1 MIRVDNIVKYYG
13 EHLALKGIS
22 YTINK
27 GEIVGFLGPN
37 GAGKSTMM
45 RIITGYLPATSGFV
59 YLDDYEIYDNP
70 IELKRKIG
78 YMPENISLYTEMT
91 VIDYLKFA
99 AKLKGIERKHI
110 KSALENTIE
119 ITGLTKYKDRII
131 GHLSK
136 GYKQRTGIAQAII
149 HDPEVLILDEPTSG
163 LDPNQLIEV
172 RSLIKSLGGT
182 RTVILSTHILS
193 EVEDTCERALI
204 IDNGELIAEDTIE
217 GLKTAMDREI
227 LGGNIE
233 LKVAGKVE
241 DALICVRE
249 VQGVIQAETDNF
261 GSIIIECE
269 RGNDIRASI
278 VKHLVQG
285 DFEVLEIRAKERSL
299 EEVFI
304 YFTDKK
310 KSEDFDKSKYI
321 KDEIISKDSNKKEYE
336 NKNSDNEENKDLN
349 ENLDKNSNEE
359 LNDKKEENN

>member
-1 MIRVDNIVKYYG
+1 MIKVDNVVKYYG
-13 EHLALKGIS
+13 EHLALKGVS

-45 RIITGYLPATSGFV
+45 RIITGYLPATSGYV
-59 YLDDYEIYDNP
+59 YLDDYEVYDNP
-70 IELKRKIG
+70 IELKKRIG
-78 YMPENISLYTEMT
+78 YMPENVSLYTEMT
-91 VIDYLKFA
+91 VTDYLKFC
-99 AKLKGIERKHI
+99 AKLKGVTSKKV
-110 KSALENTIE
+110 KSAVENTIE

-136 GYKQRTGIAQAII
+136 GYRQRTGIAQAII

-172 RSLIKSLGGT
+172 RALIKSLGGT

-204 IDNGELIAEDTIE
+204 IDSGELIAEDTIE
-217 GLKTAMDREI
+217 GLKMAMDREI

-233 LKVAGKVE
+233 LKVADRQN
-241 DALICVRE
+241 DALLCVRE
-249 VQGVIQAETDNF
+249 VNGVVQAETDNF
-261 GSIIIECE
+261 GTIIIECE
-269 RGNDIRASI
+269 RGNDSRAEI
-278 VKHLVQG
+278 VKHLVNNNF
-285 DFEVLEIRAKERSL
+285 DVLEIKPKERSL

-310 KSEDFDKSKYI
+310 KNQDFDKSKYI
-321 KDEIISKDSNKKEYE
+321 KDDSI
-336 NKNSDNEENKDLN
+336 KNNTEED
-349 ENLDKNSNEE
+349 
-359 LNDKKEENN
+359 

>member
-1 MIRVDNIVKYYG
+1 MIKVDNVVKYYG
-13 EHLALKGIS
+13 EHLALKGVS

-45 RIITGYLPATSGFV
+45 RIITGYLPATSGYV
-59 YLDDYEIYDNP
+59 YLDDYEVYDNP
-70 IELKRKIG
+70 IELKKRIG
-78 YMPENISLYTEMT
+78 YMPENVSLYTEMT
-91 VIDYLKFA
+91 VTDYLKFC
-99 AKLKGIERKHI
+99 AKLKGVPSKKV
-110 KSALENTIE
+110 KSAVENTIE

-136 GYKQRTGIAQAII
+136 GYRQRTGIAQAII

-172 RSLIKSLGGT
+172 RALIKSLGGT

-204 IDNGELIAEDTIE
+204 IDSGELIAEDTIE
-217 GLKTAMDREI
+217 GLKMAMDREI

-233 LKVAGKVE
+233 LKVADRQN
-241 DALICVRE
+241 DALLCVRE
-249 VQGVIQAETDNF
+249 VNGVVQAETDNF
-261 GSIIIECE
+261 GTIIIECE
-269 RGNDIRASI
+269 SGNDSRAEI
-278 VKHLVQG
+278 VKHLVNNNF
-285 DFEVLEIRAKERSL
+285 DVLEIKPKERSL

-310 KSEDFDKSKYI
+310 KNQDFDKSKYI
-321 KDEIISKDSNKKEYE
+321 KDDSI
-336 NKNSDNEENKDLN
+336 KNNTEE
-349 ENLDKNSNEE
+349 
-359 LNDKKEENN
+359 

>member
-1 MIRVDNIVKYYG
+1 MIKVDNIVKYYG
-13 EHLALKGIS
+13 EHLALKGVS

-45 RIITGYLPATSGFV
+45 RIITGYLPATSGYV

-70 IELKRKIG
+70 IELKRRIG

-91 VIDYLKFA
+91 VIDYLRFA

-119 ITGLTKYKDRII
+119 ITGLTKYRDRII

-136 GYKQRTGIAQAII
+136 GYRQRTGIAQAII

-204 IDNGELIAEDTIE
+204 IDSGELIAEDTIE

-233 LKVAGKVE
+233 LKVAGRVE

-278 VKHLVQG
+278 VKHLVQS
-285 DFEVLEIRAKERSL
+285 DFEVLEIRAKERTL

-321 KDEIISKDSNKKEYE
+321 KDEIASKNLNNKDLNDLNNEE
-336 NKNSDNEENKDLN
+336 NKNSEEKSDDFKEDNN
-349 ENLDKNSNEE
+349 
-359 LNDKKEENN
+359 

>member
-1 MIRVDNIVKYYG
+1 MIKVDNIVKYYG
-13 EHLALKGIS
+13 EHLALKGVS

-45 RIITGYLPATSGFV
+45 RIITGYLPATSGYV

-70 IELKRKIG
+70 IELKRRIG

-136 GYKQRTGIAQAII
+136 GYRQRTGIAQAII

-204 IDNGELIAEDTIE
+204 IDSGELIAEDTIE

-233 LKVAGKVE
+233 LKVASRVE

-269 RGNDIRASI
+269 RGNDIRAAI
-278 VKHLVQG
+278 VKHLVQS
-285 DFEVLEIRAKERSL
+285 DFEVLEIRAKERTL

-310 KSEDFDKSKYI
+310 KSEDFDKTKYI
-321 KDEIISKDSNKKEYE
+321 KDEIVS
-336 NKNSDNEENKDLN
+336 KDLN
-349 ENLDKNSNEE
+349 EKNGVENSDKDLNENSNEE
-359 LNDKKEENN
+359 LNNTEDNN

>member
-1 MIRVDNIVKYYG
+1 M
-13 EHLALKGIS
+13 
-22 YTINK
+22 
-27 GEIVGFLGPN
+27 
-37 GAGKSTMM
+37 
-45 RIITGYLPATSGFV
+45 
-59 YLDDYEIYDNP
+59 
-70 IELKRKIG
+70 
-78 YMPENISLYTEMT
+78 
-91 VIDYLKFA
+91 
-99 AKLKGIERKHI
+99 
-110 KSALENTIE
+110 
-119 ITGLTKYKDRII
+119 
-131 GHLSK
+131 SK

-204 IDNGELIAEDTIE
+204 IDSGELIAEDTIE

-241 DALICVRE
+241 DALIRVRE

-261 GSIIIECE
+261 ASIIIECE
-269 RGNDIRASI
+269 RGNDIRAAI

-336 NKNSDNEENKDLN
+336 NKNSDKNLN
-349 ENLDKNSNEE
+349 ENSNEE

>member
-1 MIRVDNIVKYYG
+1 MIKVDNVVKYYG
-13 EHLALKGIS
+13 EHLALKCVS

-45 RIITGYLPATSGFV
+45 RIITGYLPATSGYV
-59 YLDDYEIYDNP
+59 YLDDYEVYDNP
-70 IELKRKIG
+70 IELKKRIG
-78 YMPENISLYTEMT
+78 YMPENVSLYTDMT
-91 VIDYLKFA
+91 VTDYLKFC
-99 AKLKGIERKHI
+99 AKLKGVPSKKV
-110 KSALENTIE
+110 KSAVENTIE

-136 GYKQRTGIAQAII
+136 GYRQRTGIAQAII

-172 RSLIKSLGGT
+172 RALIKSLGGT

-204 IDNGELIAEDTIE
+204 IDSGELIAEDTIE
-217 GLKTAMDREI
+217 GLKMAMDREI

-233 LKVAGKVE
+233 LKVADRQN
-241 DALICVRE
+241 DALLCVRE
-249 VQGVIQAETDNF
+249 VNGVVQAETDNF
-261 GSIIIECE
+261 GTIIIECE
-269 RGNDIRASI
+269 RGNDSRAEI
-278 VKHLVQG
+278 VKHLVNNNF
-285 DFEVLEIRAKERSL
+285 DVLEIKPKERSL

-310 KSEDFDKSKYI
+310 KNQDFDKSKYI
-321 KDEIISKDSNKKEYE
+321 KDDSI
-336 NKNSDNEENKDLN
+336 KNNTEE
-349 ENLDKNSNEE
+349 E
-359 LNDKKEENN
+359 

>member
-1 MIRVDNIVKYYG
+1 MIKVDNVVKYYG
-13 EHLALKGIS
+13 EHLALKGVS

-45 RIITGYLPATSGFV
+45 RIITGYLPATSGYV
-59 YLDDYEIYDNP
+59 YLDDYEVYDNP
-70 IELKRKIG
+70 IELKKRIG
-78 YMPENISLYTEMT
+78 YMPENVSLYTEMT
-91 VIDYLKFA
+91 VTDYLKFC
-99 AKLKGIERKHI
+99 AKLKGVPSKKV
-110 KSALENTIE
+110 KSAVENTIE

-136 GYKQRTGIAQAII
+136 GYRQRTGIAQAII

-172 RSLIKSLGGT
+172 RALIKSLGGT

-204 IDNGELIAEDTIE
+204 IDSGELIAEDTIE
-217 GLKTAMDREI
+217 GLKMAMDREI

-233 LKVAGKVE
+233 LKVADRQN
-241 DALICVRE
+241 DALLCVRE
-249 VQGVIQAETDNF
+249 VNGVVQAETDNF
-261 GSIIIECE
+261 GTIIIECE
-269 RGNDIRASI
+269 RGNDSRAEI
-278 VKHLVQG
+278 VKHLVNNNF
-285 DFEVLEIRAKERSL
+285 DVLEIKPKEISL

-310 KSEDFDKSKYI
+310 KNQDFDKSKYI
-321 KDEIISKDSNKKEYE
+321 KDDSI
-336 NKNSDNEENKDLN
+336 KNNTEE
-349 ENLDKNSNEE
+349 E
-359 LNDKKEENN
+359 

>member
-1 MIRVDNIVKYYG
+1 MIKVDNIVKYYG
-13 EHLALKGIS
+13 EHLALKDVS

-45 RIITGYLPATSGFV
+45 RIITGYLPATSGYV

-91 VIDYLKFA
+91 VLDYLKFA

-110 KSALENTIE
+110 KNALENTIE

-204 IDNGELIAEDTIE
+204 IDSGELIAEDTIE

-233 LKVAGKVE
+233 LKVAGRVE
-241 DALICVRE
+241 DALICIRE

-269 RGNDIRASI
+269 RGNDIRAAI
-278 VKHLVQG
+278 VKHLVQSN
-285 DFEVLEIRAKERSL
+285 FEVLEIRAKERTL

-310 KSEDFDKSKYI
+310 KSEDFDKTKYI
-321 KDEIISKDSNKKEYE
+321 KDEIVS
-336 NKNSDNEENKDLN
+336 KDLN
-349 ENLDKNSNEE
+349 EKNEIENSDKNLNENSNEE
-359 LNDKKEENN
+359 LNDMKEDNN

>member
-1 MIRVDNIVKYYG
+1 MIKVDNIVKYYG
-13 EHLALKGIS
+13 EHLALKGVS

-70 IELKRKIG
+70 IELKRRIG

-91 VIDYLKFA
+91 VMDYLKFA

-204 IDNGELIAEDTIE
+204 IDSGELIAEDTIE

-233 LKVAGKVE
+233 LKVAGRLE
-241 DALICVRE
+241 DALVAVRE
-249 VQGVIQAETDNF
+249 VSGVIQAETDNF

-269 RGNDIRASI
+269 RGNDIRAAI
-278 VKHLVQG
+278 VKHLVQS
-285 DFEVLEIRAKERSL
+285 DFEVLEIRAKERTL

-321 KDEIISKDSNKKEYE
+321 KDEIISKDLPKDLNDNLNDNNDNNK
-336 NKNSDNEENKDLN
+336 ENKDLN
-349 ENLDKNSNEE
+349 EDSNASE
-359 LNDKKEENN
+359 

>member
-1 MIRVDNIVKYYG
+1 MIKVDNIVKYYG
-13 EHLALKGIS
+13 EHLALKGVS

-27 GEIVGFLGPN
+27 GEVVGFLGPN

-45 RIITGYLPATSGFV
+45 RIITGYLPATSGYV
-59 YLDDYEIYDNP
+59 YLDDYEVYDNP
-70 IELKRKIG
+70 IEIKKRIG
-78 YMPENISLYTEMT
+78 YMPENVSLYTEMT
-91 VIDYLKFA
+91 VIDYLRFC
-99 AKLKGIERKHI
+99 AKLKGIPNKHV
-110 KSALENTIE
+110 KTALENTIE
-119 ITGLTKYKDRII
+119 ITGLTKYRNRII

-204 IDNGELIAEDTIE
+204 IDSGELIAEDTIE
-217 GLKTAMDREI
+217 GLKMAMDREI

-233 LKVAGKVE
+233 LKVADRHK
-241 DALICVRE
+241 DALLCVRE
-249 VQGVIQAETDNF
+249 VNGVIQAEDNSY
-261 GSIIIECE
+261 GSITIECE
-269 RGNDIRASI
+269 RGNDSRAAI
-278 VKHLVQG
+278 VKHLVNNNF
-285 DFEVLEIRAKERSL
+285 DVLEIRSKERSL

-310 KSEDFDKSKYI
+310 KNEDFDKSKYI
-321 KDEIISKDSNKKEYE
+321 KDDIVNNKKEA
-336 NKNSDNEENKDLN
+336 EEND
-349 ENLDKNSNEE
+349 NL
-359 LNDKKEENN
+359 

>member
-1 MIRVDNIVKYYG
+1 MIKVDNVVKYYG
-13 EHLALKGIS
+13 EHLALKGVS

-45 RIITGYLPATSGFV
+45 RIITGYLPATSGYV
-59 YLDDYEIYDNP
+59 YLDDYEVYDNP
-70 IELKRKIG
+70 IELKKRIG
-78 YMPENISLYTEMT
+78 YMPENVSLYTEMT
-91 VIDYLKFA
+91 VTDYLKFC
-99 AKLKGIERKHI
+99 AKLKGVPSKKV
-110 KSALENTIE
+110 KSAVKNTIE

-136 GYKQRTGIAQAII
+136 GYRQRTGIAQAII

-172 RSLIKSLGGT
+172 RALIKSLGGT

-204 IDNGELIAEDTIE
+204 IDSGELIAEDTIE
-217 GLKTAMDREI
+217 GLKMAMDREI

-233 LKVAGKVE
+233 LKVADRQN
-241 DALICVRE
+241 DALLCVRE
-249 VQGVIQAETDNF
+249 VNGVVQAETDNF
-261 GSIIIECE
+261 GTIIIECE
-269 RGNDIRASI
+269 RGNDSRAEI
-278 VKHLVQG
+278 VKHLVNNNF
-285 DFEVLEIRAKERSL
+285 DVLEIKPKERSL

-310 KSEDFDKSKYI
+310 KNQDFDKSKYI
-321 KDEIISKDSNKKEYE
+321 KDDSI
-336 NKNSDNEENKDLN
+336 KNNTEE
-349 ENLDKNSNEE
+349 E
-359 LNDKKEENN
+359 

>member
-1 MIRVDNIVKYYG
+1 MIKVDNIVKYYG
-13 EHLALKGIS
+13 EHLALKDVS

-45 RIITGYLPATSGFV
+45 RIITGYLPATSGYV

-70 IELKRKIG
+70 IELKRRIG

-91 VIDYLKFA
+91 VLDYLKFA

-110 KSALENTIE
+110 KNALENTIE

-204 IDNGELIAEDTIE
+204 IDSGELIAEDTIE

-233 LKVAGKVE
+233 LKVAGRVE
-241 DALICVRE
+241 DALICIRE

-269 RGNDIRASI
+269 RGNDIRAAI
-278 VKHLVQG
+278 VKHLVQSN
-285 DFEVLEIRAKERSL
+285 FEVLEIRAKERTL

-310 KSEDFDKSKYI
+310 KSEDFDKTKYI
-321 KDEIISKDSNKKEYE
+321 KDEIVS
-336 NKNSDNEENKDLN
+336 KDLN
-349 ENLDKNSNEE
+349 EKNEIENSDKNLNENSNEE
-359 LNDKKEENN
+359 LNDMKEDNN

>member
-1 MIRVDNIVKYYG
+1 MIKVDNIVKYYG
-13 EHLALKGIS
+13 EHLALKGVS

-70 IELKRKIG
+70 IELKRRIG

-91 VIDYLKFA
+91 VMDYLKFA

-204 IDNGELIAEDTIE
+204 IDSGELIAEDTIE

-233 LKVAGKVE
+233 LKVAGRLE
-241 DALICVRE
+241 DALVAVRE
-249 VQGVIQAETDNF
+249 VSGVIQAETDNF

-269 RGNDIRASI
+269 RGNDIRAAI
-278 VKHLVQG
+278 VKHLVQS
-285 DFEVLEIRAKERSL
+285 DFEVLEIRAKERTL

-321 KDEIISKDSNKKEYE
+321 KDEIISKDLPKDLNDNLNDNNDNNK
-336 NKNSDNEENKDLN
+336 ENKDLN
-349 ENLDKNSNEE
+349 EDSNAS
-359 LNDKKEENN
+359 K

>member
-1 MIRVDNIVKYYG
+1 MIKVDNIVKYYG
-13 EHLALKGIS
+13 EHLVLKGVS

-45 RIITGYLPATSGFV
+45 RIITGYLPATSGYV

-70 IELKRKIG
+70 IELKRRIG

-119 ITGLTKYKDRII
+119 ITGLTKYRDRII

-136 GYKQRTGIAQAII
+136 GYRQRTGIAQAII

-204 IDNGELIAEDTIE
+204 IDSGELIAEDTIE

-233 LKVAGKVE
+233 LKVAGRVE

-278 VKHLVQG
+278 VKHLVQS
-285 DFEVLEIRAKERSL
+285 DFEVLEIRAKERTL

-321 KDEIISKDSNKKEYE
+321 KDEIASKDLNNKDLNDLNNEE
-336 NKNSDNEENKDLN
+336 NKNSEEKSD
-349 ENLDKNSNEE
+349 DF
-359 LNDKKEENN
+359 KKEDNN

>member
-1 MIRVDNIVKYYG
+1 MIKVDNIVKYYG
-13 EHLALKGIS
+13 EHLALKGVS

-45 RIITGYLPATSGFV
+45 RIITGYLPATSGYV

-70 IELKRKIG
+70 IELKRRIG

-119 ITGLTKYKDRII
+119 ITGLTKYRDRII

-136 GYKQRTGIAQAII
+136 GYRQRTGIAQAII

-204 IDNGELIAEDTIE
+204 IDSGELIAEDTIE

-233 LKVAGKVE
+233 LKVAGRVE

-278 VKHLVQG
+278 VKHLVQS
-285 DFEVLEIRAKERSL
+285 DFEVLEIRAKERTL

-321 KDEIISKDSNKKEYE
+321 KDEIVSKNLNNKDLNDLNNEE
-336 NKNSDNEENKDLN
+336 NKNSEEKSDDIKEDNN
-349 ENLDKNSNEE
+349 
-359 LNDKKEENN
+359 

>member
-1 MIRVDNIVKYYG
+1 MIKVDNVVKYYG
-13 EHLALKGIS
+13 EHLALKGVS

-45 RIITGYLPATSGFV
+45 RIITGYLPATSGYV
-59 YLDDYEIYDNP
+59 YLDDYEVYDNP
-70 IELKRKIG
+70 IELKKRIG
-78 YMPENISLYTEMT
+78 YMPENVSLYTEMT
-91 VIDYLKFA
+91 VTDYLKFC
-99 AKLKGIERKHI
+99 AKLKGVPGKKV
-110 KSALENTIE
+110 KSAVENTIE

-136 GYKQRTGIAQAII
+136 GYRQRTGIAQAII

-172 RSLIKSLGGT
+172 RALIKSLGGS

-204 IDNGELIAEDTIE
+204 IDSGELIAEDTIE
-217 GLKTAMDREI
+217 GLKMAMDREI

-233 LKVAGKVE
+233 LKVADKQS
-241 DALICVRE
+241 DALLCVRE
-249 VQGVIQAETDNF
+249 VNGVIQAETDNF
-261 GSIIIECE
+261 GTIIIECE
-269 RGNDIRASI
+269 RGNDSRAEI
-278 VKHLVQG
+278 VKHLVNNNF
-285 DFEVLEIRAKERSL
+285 DVLEIKSKERSL

-310 KSEDFDKSKYI
+310 KNQDFDKSKYI
-321 KDEIISKDSNKKEYE
+321 KDHSIKTNT
-336 NKNSDNEENKDLN
+336 EE
-349 ENLDKNSNEE
+349 E
-359 LNDKKEENN
+359 

>member
-1 MIRVDNIVKYYG
+1 MIKVDNIVKYYG
-13 EHLALKGIS
+13 EHLALKDVS

-45 RIITGYLPATSGFV
+45 RIITGYLPATSGYV

-70 IELKRKIG
+70 IELKRRIG

-91 VIDYLKFA
+91 VLDYLKFA

-110 KSALENTIE
+110 KNALENTIE

-136 GYKQRTGIAQAII
+136 GYRQRTGIAQAII

-204 IDNGELIAEDTIE
+204 IDSGELIAEDTIE

-227 LGGNIE
+227 LVGNIE
-233 LKVAGKVE
+233 LKVAGRVE
-241 DALICVRE
+241 DALICIRE

-269 RGNDIRASI
+269 RGNDIRAAI
-278 VKHLVQG
+278 VKHLVQS
-285 DFEVLEIRAKERSL
+285 DFEVLEIRAKERTL

-321 KDEIISKDSNKKEYE
+321 KDEIVS
-336 NKNSDNEENKDLN
+336 KDLN
-349 ENLDKNSNEE
+349 EKNEIENSDKNLNENSNEE
-359 LNDKKEENN
+359 LNDMKEDNN

>member
-1 MIRVDNIVKYYG
+1 MIKVDNIVKYYG
-13 EHLALKGIS
+13 EHLALKGVS

-45 RIITGYLPATSGFV
+45 RIITGYLPATSGYV

-70 IELKRKIG
+70 IELKRRIG

-91 VIDYLKFA
+91 VIDYLKFS

-136 GYKQRTGIAQAII
+136 GYRQRTGIAQAII

-204 IDNGELIAEDTIE
+204 IDSGELIAEDTIE

-233 LKVAGKVE
+233 LKVASKVE

-249 VQGVIQAETDNF
+249 VHGVIQAETDNF

-269 RGNDIRASI
+269 RGNDIRAAI
-278 VKHLVQG
+278 VKRLVQS
-285 DFEVLEIRAKERSL
+285 DFEVLEIRAKERTL

-321 KDEIISKDSNKKEYE
+321 KDEIISKDSNKNE
-336 NKNSDNEENKDLN
+336 NKNSDENLNNDLN
-349 ENLDKNSNEE
+349 ENSNEE
-359 LNDKKEENN
+359 LNNNNTEDNN

>member
-1 MIRVDNIVKYYG
+1 MIKVDNIVKYYG
-13 EHLALKGIS
+13 EHLALKGVS

-45 RIITGYLPATSGFV
+45 RIITGYLPATSGYV

-70 IELKRKIG
+70 IELKRRIG

-119 ITGLTKYKDRII
+119 ITGLAKYKDRII

-136 GYKQRTGIAQAII
+136 GYRQRTGIAQAII

-204 IDNGELIAEDTIE
+204 IDSGELIAEDTIE

-233 LKVAGKVE
+233 LKVAGRVE
-241 DALICVRE
+241 DALVCVRE

-269 RGNDIRASI
+269 RGNDIRVAI
-278 VKHLVQG
+278 VKHLVQS
-285 DFEVLEIRAKERSL
+285 DFEVLEIRAKERTL

-310 KSEDFDKSKYI
+310 KSEDFDKTKYI
-321 KDEIISKDSNKKEYE
+321 KDEIVSKDSNEKNEVE
-336 NKNSDNEENKDLN
+336 NSDKNLN
-349 ENLDKNSNEE
+349 ENSNEE
-359 LNDKKEENN
+359 LNDMKEDNN

>member
-1 MIRVDNIVKYYG
+1 MIKVDNIVKYYG
-13 EHLALKGIS
+13 EHLALKDVS

-45 RIITGYLPATSGFV
+45 RIITGYLPATSGYV

-70 IELKRKIG
+70 IELKRRIG

-91 VIDYLKFA
+91 VLDYLKFA

-204 IDNGELIAEDTIE
+204 IDSGELIAEDTIE

-233 LKVAGKVE
+233 LKVAGRVE
-241 DALICVRE
+241 DALICIRE

-269 RGNDIRASI
+269 RGNDIRAAI
-278 VKHLVQG
+278 VKHLVQS
-285 DFEVLEIRAKERSL
+285 DFEVLEIRAKERTL

-310 KSEDFDKSKYI
+310 KSEDFDKTKYI
-321 KDEIISKDSNKKEYE
+321 KDEIVS
-336 NKNSDNEENKDLN
+336 KDLN
-349 ENLDKNSNEE
+349 EKNEIENSDKNLNENSNEE
-359 LNDKKEENN
+359 LNDMKEDNN

>member
-1 MIRVDNIVKYYG
+1 MIKVDNIVKYYG
-13 EHLALKGIS
+13 EHLALKDVS

-45 RIITGYLPATSGFV
+45 RIITGYLPATSGYV

-70 IELKRKIG
+70 IELKRRIG

-91 VIDYLKFA
+91 VLDYLKFA

-110 KSALENTIE
+110 KNALENTIE

-204 IDNGELIAEDTIE
+204 IDSGELIAEDTIE

-233 LKVAGKVE
+233 LKVASRVE
-241 DALICVRE
+241 DALICIRE

-269 RGNDIRASI
+269 RGNDIRAAI
-278 VKHLVQG
+278 VKHLVQSN
-285 DFEVLEIRAKERSL
+285 FEVLEIRAKERTL

-310 KSEDFDKSKYI
+310 KSEDFDKTKYI
-321 KDEIISKDSNKKEYE
+321 KDEIVS
-336 NKNSDNEENKDLN
+336 KDLN
-349 ENLDKNSNEE
+349 EKNEIENSDKNLNENSNEE
-359 LNDKKEENN
+359 LNDMKEDNN

>member
-1 MIRVDNIVKYYG
+1 M
-13 EHLALKGIS
+13 
-22 YTINK
+22 
-27 GEIVGFLGPN
+27 
-37 GAGKSTMM
+37 
-45 RIITGYLPATSGFV
+45 
-59 YLDDYEIYDNP
+59 
-70 IELKRKIG
+70 
-78 YMPENISLYTEMT
+78 
-91 VIDYLKFA
+91 
-99 AKLKGIERKHI
+99 
-110 KSALENTIE
+110 
-119 ITGLTKYKDRII
+119 
-131 GHLSK
+131 
-136 GYKQRTGIAQAII
+136 
-149 HDPEVLILDEPTSG
+149 
-163 LDPNQLIEV
+163 
-172 RSLIKSLGGT
+172 
-182 RTVILSTHILS
+182 STHILS

-241 DALICVRE
+241 DALIRVRE

-310 KSEDFDKSKYI
+310 KNEDFDKSKYI

-359 LNDKKEENN
+359 LNDK

>member
-1 MIRVDNIVKYYG
+1 MIKVDNIVKYYG
-13 EHLALKGIS
+13 EHLALKGVS

-45 RIITGYLPATSGFV
+45 RIITGYLPATSGYV

-70 IELKRKIG
+70 IELKRRIG

-119 ITGLTKYKDRII
+119 ITGLAKYKDRII

-136 GYKQRTGIAQAII
+136 GYRQRTGIAQAII

-204 IDNGELIAEDTIE
+204 IDSGELIAEDTIE

-233 LKVAGKVE
+233 LKVASRVE

-269 RGNDIRASI
+269 RGNDIRAAI
-278 VKHLVQG
+278 VKHLVQS
-285 DFEVLEIRAKERSL
+285 DFEVLEIRAKERTL
-299 EEVFI
+299 EEAFI

-310 KSEDFDKSKYI
+310 KSEDFDKTKYI
-321 KDEIISKDSNKKEYE
+321 KDEIVS
-336 NKNSDNEENKDLN
+336 KDLN
-349 ENLDKNSNEE
+349 EKNEIENSDKDLNENSNEE
-359 LNDKKEENN
+359 LNDIKEDNN

>member
-1 MIRVDNIVKYYG
+1 MIKVDNIVKYYG
-13 EHLALKGIS
+13 EHLALKGVS

-45 RIITGYLPATSGFV
+45 RIITGYLPATSGYV

-70 IELKRKIG
+70 IELKRRIG

-91 VIDYLKFA
+91 VLDYLKFA

-119 ITGLTKYKDRII
+119 ITGLAKYKDRII

-136 GYKQRTGIAQAII
+136 GYRQRTGIAQAII

-204 IDNGELIAEDTIE
+204 IDSGELIAEDTIE

-233 LKVAGKVE
+233 LKVASRVE

-269 RGNDIRASI
+269 RGNDIRAAI
-278 VKHLVQG
+278 VKHLVQS
-285 DFEVLEIRAKERSL
+285 DFEVLEIRAKERTL

-310 KSEDFDKSKYI
+310 KSEDFDKTKYI
-321 KDEIISKDSNKKEYE
+321 KDEIVSKDSNEKNEVE
-336 NKNSDNEENKDLN
+336 NSDKDLN
-349 ENLDKNSNEE
+349 ENSNEE
-359 LNDKKEENN
+359 LNNTKEDNN

>member
-1 MIRVDNIVKYYG
+1 MIKVDNIVKYYG
-13 EHLALKGIS
+13 EHLALKGVS

-45 RIITGYLPATSGFV
+45 RIITGYLPATSGYV
-59 YLDDYEIYDNP
+59 YLDDYEVYDNP
-70 IELKRKIG
+70 IEIKKRIG
-78 YMPENISLYTEMT
+78 YMPENVSLYTEMT
-91 VIDYLKFA
+91 VIDYLRFC
-99 AKLKGIERKHI
+99 AKLKGISGKHI
-110 KSALENTIE
+110 KTALENTIE
-119 ITGLTKYKDRII
+119 ITGLTKYRNRII

-204 IDNGELIAEDTIE
+204 IDSGELIAEDTIE
-217 GLKTAMDREI
+217 GLKMAMDKEI

-233 LKVAGKVE
+233 LKVADRYN
-241 DALICVRE
+241 DALLCVRE
-249 VQGVIQAETDNF
+249 VNGVIQAEANSYGD
-261 GSIIIECE
+261 ILIECE
-269 RGNDIRASI
+269 RGNDSRAQI
-278 VKHLVQG
+278 VKHLVNNNF
-285 DFEVLEIRAKERSL
+285 DVLEIRAKERSL

-310 KSEDFDKSKYI
+310 KNEDFDKSKYI
-321 KDEIISKDSNKKEYE
+321 RDAAQEK
-336 NKNSDNEENKDLN
+336 EENK
-349 ENLDKNSNEE
+349 EVI
-359 LNDKKEENN
+359 NN

>member
-1 MIRVDNIVKYYG
+1 MIKVDNIVKYYG
-13 EHLALKGIS
+13 EHLALKGVS

-59 YLDDYEIYDNP
+59 YLDNYEIYDNP
-70 IELKRKIG
+70 IELKRRIG

-91 VIDYLKFA
+91 VMDYLKFA

-204 IDNGELIAEDTIE
+204 IDSGELIAEDTIE

-233 LKVAGKVE
+233 LKVAGRLE
-241 DALICVRE
+241 DALVAVRE
-249 VQGVIQAETDNF
+249 VSGVIQAETDNF

-269 RGNDIRASI
+269 RGNDIRAAI
-278 VKHLVQG
+278 VKHLVQS
-285 DFEVLEIRAKERSL
+285 DFEVLEIRAKERTL

-321 KDEIISKDSNKKEYE
+321 KDEIISKDLPKDLNYNLNDNDNNNK
-336 NKNSDNEENKDLN
+336 ENKDLN
-349 ENLDKNSNEE
+349 EDSNASE
-359 LNDKKEENN
+359 

>member
-1 MIRVDNIVKYYG
+1 MIKVDNIVKYYG
-13 EHLALKGIS
+13 EHLALKGVS

-27 GEIVGFLGPN
+27 GEVVGFLGPN

-45 RIITGYLPATSGFV
+45 RIITGYLPATSGYV
-59 YLDDYEIYDNP
+59 YLDDYEVYDNP
-70 IELKRKIG
+70 IEIKKRIG
-78 YMPENISLYTEMT
+78 YMPENVSLYTEMT
-91 VIDYLKFA
+91 VIDYLRFC
-99 AKLKGIERKHI
+99 AKLKGIPK
-110 KSALENTIE
+110 KKKKTALENTIE
-119 ITGLTKYKDRII
+119 ITGLTKYRNRII

-204 IDNGELIAEDTIE
+204 IDSGELIAEDTIE
-217 GLKTAMDREI
+217 GLKMAMDREI

-233 LKVAGKVE
+233 LKVADRHK
-241 DALICVRE
+241 DALLCVRE
-249 VQGVIQAETDNF
+249 VNGVIQAEDNSY

-269 RGNDIRASI
+269 RGNDSRAAI
-278 VKHLVQG
+278 VKHLVNNNF
-285 DFEVLEIRAKERSL
+285 DVLEIRSKERSL

-310 KSEDFDKSKYI
+310 KNEDFDKSKYI
-321 KDEIISKDSNKKEYE
+321 KDDIVNNKKEA
-336 NKNSDNEENKDLN
+336 EEND
-349 ENLDKNSNEE
+349 NL
-359 LNDKKEENN
+359 

>member
-1 MIRVDNIVKYYG
+1 MIKVDNIVKYYG
-13 EHLALKGIS
+13 EHLALKGVS

-70 IELKRKIG
+70 IELKRRIG

-91 VIDYLKFA
+91 VMDYLKFA

-204 IDNGELIAEDTIE
+204 IDSGELIAEDTIE

-233 LKVAGKVE
+233 LKVAGRLE
-241 DALICVRE
+241 DALVAVRE
-249 VQGVIQAETDNF
+249 VSGVIQAETDNF

-269 RGNDIRASI
+269 RGNDIRAAI
-278 VKHLVQG
+278 VKHLVQS
-285 DFEVLEIRAKERSL
+285 DFEVLEIRAKERTL

-310 KSEDFDKSKYI
+310 KSEDFDKSQYI
-321 KDEIISKDSNKKEYE
+321 KDEIISKDLPKDLNDNLNDNNDNNK
-336 NKNSDNEENKDLN
+336 ENKDLN
-349 ENLDKNSNEE
+349 EDSNASE
-359 LNDKKEENN
+359 

>member
-1 MIRVDNIVKYYG
+1 MIKVNNIVKYYG
-13 EHLALKGIS
+13 EHLALKDVS

-45 RIITGYLPATSGFV
+45 RIITGYLPATSGYV

-70 IELKRKIG
+70 IELKRRIG

-91 VIDYLKFA
+91 VLDYLKFA

-110 KSALENTIE
+110 KNALENTIE

-136 GYKQRTGIAQAII
+136 GYRQRTGIAQAII

-204 IDNGELIAEDTIE
+204 IDSGELIAEDTIE

-233 LKVAGKVE
+233 LKVAGRVE
-241 DALICVRE
+241 DALICIRE

-269 RGNDIRASI
+269 RGNDIRAAI
-278 VKHLVQG
+278 VKHLVQS
-285 DFEVLEIRAKERSL
+285 DFEVLEIRAKERTL

-321 KDEIISKDSNKKEYE
+321 KDEIVS
-336 NKNSDNEENKDLN
+336 KDLN
-349 ENLDKNSNEE
+349 EKNEIENSDKNLNENSNEE
-359 LNDKKEENN
+359 LNDMKEDNN

>member
-1 MIRVDNIVKYYG
+1 MIKVDNIVKYYG
-13 EHLALKGIS
+13 EHLALKGVS
-22 YTINK
+22 YSINK

-45 RIITGYLPATSGFV
+45 RIITGYLPATSGYV
-59 YLDDYEIYDNP
+59 YLDDYEVYDNP
-70 IELKRKIG
+70 IEIKKRIG
-78 YMPENISLYTEMT
+78 YMPENVSLYTEMT
-91 VIDYLKFA
+91 VIDYLRFC
-99 AKLKGIERKHI
+99 AKLKGIPRKHI
-110 KSALENTIE
+110 KTALENTIE
-119 ITGLTKYKDRII
+119 ITGLTKYRNRII

-204 IDNGELIAEDTIE
+204 IDSGELIAEDTIE
-217 GLKTAMDREI
+217 GLKMAMDREI

-233 LKVAGKVE
+233 LKVAGRYN
-241 DALICVRE
+241 DALLCVRE
-249 VQGVIQAETDNF
+249 VNGVVQAEANAF
-261 GSIIIECE
+261 GDIIIECE
-269 RGNDIRASI
+269 RGNDSRAAI
-278 VKHLVQG
+278 VKHLVNNNF
-285 DFEVLEIRAKERSL
+285 DVLEIRAKERSL

-310 KSEDFDKSKYI
+310 KNEDFDKSKYI
-321 KDEIISKDSNKKEYE
+321 RDEIISY
-336 NKNSDNEENKDLN
+336 
-349 ENLDKNSNEE
+349 
-359 LNDKKEENN
+359 NDKEKNDDNN

>member
-1 MIRVDNIVKYYG
+1 MIKVDNIVKYYG
-13 EHLALKGIS
+13 EHLALKGVS

-45 RIITGYLPATSGFV
+45 RIITGYLPATSGYV

-70 IELKRKIG
+70 IELKRRIG

-119 ITGLTKYKDRII
+119 ITGLAKYKDRII

-136 GYKQRTGIAQAII
+136 GYRQRTGIAQAII

-204 IDNGELIAEDTIE
+204 IDSGELIAEDTIE

-233 LKVAGKVE
+233 LKVASRVE

-269 RGNDIRASI
+269 RGNDIRAAI
-278 VKHLVQG
+278 VKHLVQS
-285 DFEVLEIRAKERSL
+285 DFEVLEIRAKERTL

-310 KSEDFDKSKYI
+310 KSEDFDKTKYI
-321 KDEIISKDSNKKEYE
+321 KDEIVS
-336 NKNSDNEENKDLN
+336 KDLN
-349 ENLDKNSNEE
+349 EKNEIENSGKNLNENSNEE
-359 LNDKKEENN
+359 LNDIKEDNN

>member
-1 MIRVDNIVKYYG
+1 MIKVDNIVKYYG
-13 EHLALKGIS
+13 EHLALKGVS

-45 RIITGYLPATSGFV
+45 RIITGYLPATSGYV

-70 IELKRKIG
+70 IELKRRIG

-91 VIDYLKFA
+91 VLDYLKFA

-119 ITGLTKYKDRII
+119 ITGLAKYKDRII

-136 GYKQRTGIAQAII
+136 GYRQRTGIAQAII

-204 IDNGELIAEDTIE
+204 IDSGELIAEDTIE

-233 LKVAGKVE
+233 LKVAGRVE

-269 RGNDIRASI
+269 RGNDIRAEI
-278 VKHLVQG
+278 VKHLVQR
-285 DFEVLEIRAKERSL
+285 DFEVLEIRAKERTL

-310 KSEDFDKSKYI
+310 KSEDFDKTKYI
-321 KDEIISKDSNKKEYE
+321 KDEIVS
-336 NKNSDNEENKDLN
+336 KDLN
-349 ENLDKNSNEE
+349 EKNEIENSDKDLNENSNEE
-359 LNDKKEENN
+359 LNDMKEDNN

>member
-1 MIRVDNIVKYYG
+1 MIKVENIVKYYG
-13 EHLALKGIS
+13 EHLALNDIS

-45 RIITGYLPATSGFV
+45 RIITGYLPATSGYV

-91 VIDYLKFA
+91 VMDYLKFS
-99 AKLKGIERKHI
+99 AKLKGIPK
-110 KSALENTIE
+110 KYLKTSLENTIE

-163 LDPNQLIEV
+163 LDPTQLIEV

-204 IDNGELIAEDTIE
+204 IDSGELIAEDTIE

-233 LKVAGKVE
+233 VKVASKQEEAVV
-241 DALICVRE
+241 CVRE
-249 VQGVIQAETDNF
+249 VQGVIQAEIDNF

-269 RGNDIRASI
+269 RGEDIRASI
-278 VKHLVQG
+278 VKHLVQS
-285 DFEVLEIRAKERSL
+285 DFEVLEIRAKERTL

-310 KSEDFDKSKYI
+310 KSENFDKSKYI
-321 KDEIISKDSNKKEYE
+321 KDEIVLKE
-336 NKNSDNEENKDLN
+336 
-349 ENLDKNSNEE
+349 
-359 LNDKKEENN
+359 

>member
-1 MIRVDNIVKYYG
+1 MIKVDNIVKYYG
-13 EHLALKGIS
+13 EHLALKDVS

-45 RIITGYLPATSGFV
+45 RIITGYLPATSGYV

-70 IELKRKIG
+70 IELKRRIG

-136 GYKQRTGIAQAII
+136 GYRQRTGIAQAII

-204 IDNGELIAEDTIE
+204 IDSGELIAEDTIE

-233 LKVAGKVE
+233 LKVASRVE
-241 DALICVRE
+241 DALICIRE

-269 RGNDIRASI
+269 RGNDIRAAI
-278 VKHLVQG
+278 VKHLVQSN
-285 DFEVLEIRAKERSL
+285 FEVLEIRAKERTL

-310 KSEDFDKSKYI
+310 KSEDFDKTKYI
-321 KDEIISKDSNKKEYE
+321 KDEIVS
-336 NKNSDNEENKDLN
+336 KDLN
-349 ENLDKNSNEE
+349 EKNEIENSDKNLNENSNEE
-359 LNDKKEENN
+359 LNDMKEDNN

>member
-1 MIRVDNIVKYYG
+1 MIKVDNIVKYYG
-13 EHLALKGIS
+13 EHLALKGVS

-45 RIITGYLPATSGFV
+45 RIITGYLPATSGYV

-70 IELKRKIG
+70 IELKRRIG

-119 ITGLTKYKDRII
+119 ITGLAKYKDRII

-136 GYKQRTGIAQAII
+136 GYRQRTGIAQAII

-204 IDNGELIAEDTIE
+204 IDSGELIAEDTIE

-233 LKVAGKVE
+233 LKVASRVE

-269 RGNDIRASI
+269 RGNDIRAAI
-278 VKHLVQG
+278 VKHLVQS
-285 DFEVLEIRAKERSL
+285 DFEVLEIRAKERTL
-299 EEVFI
+299 EEAFI

-310 KSEDFDKSKYI
+310 KSEDFDKTKYI
-321 KDEIISKDSNKKEYE
+321 KDEIVS
-336 NKNSDNEENKDLN
+336 KDLN
-349 ENLDKNSNEE
+349 EKNEVENSDKDLNENSNEE
-359 LNDKKEENN
+359 LNDMKKDNN